1 MKISDVHFY
10 INSNLLKVVV
20 SLPQMRDVVD
30 IHMDLIEESK
40 KGDRIAQKALFDLYS
55 KAMYNNVVRLVGNRE
70 DAADIAQE
78 GFIDAFTKL
87 DQFSYKATFGAWLKQ
102 IMINKSVNFL
112 NRRKV
117 HYGIEHDLEDV
128 LESDSNENVEQL
140 MIQLN
145 ASLTDLPDGCRVV
158 FTLFYFE
165 GYDHAEI
172 ASILN
177 VSESTSKSQ
186 LSRAKMLLRES
197 ITIKVEA

>member
-1 MKISDVHFY
+1 
-10 INSNLLKVVV
+10 
-20 SLPQMRDVVD
+20 MRDVVD
-30 IHMDLIEESK
+30 IHMDLIEDSK

-87 DQFSYKATFGAWLKQ
+87 DQFAYKATFGAWLKQ
-102 IMINKSVNFL
+102 IMVNKSVNFL

-117 HYGIEHDLEDV
+117 HYDIEYDLEDI
-128 LESDSNENVEQL
+128 LENDSNENVDQL

-145 ASLTDLPDGCRVV
+145 SSLADLPEGCRVV
-158 FTLFYFE
+158 FTLFYYE
-165 GYDHAEI
+165 GYDHGEI

-186 LSRAKMLLRES
+186 LSRAKMLLREL
-197 ITIKVEA
+197 INVKVEA